1 MLAPPGDS
9 FSAAR
14 DRASVVR
21 TRDWPW
27 GLPPEFLSI
36 AEQKKIQLGNA
47 CFRSCISLIRLLDRH
62 RTPWILE
69 NSASSKCW
77 YLPYFHRL
85 CSQPHVQTVISDFC
99 QFGTRWRK
107 RTRFC
112 CGNIELDDLHRLQH
126 KCSGHG
132 MCSRTGRPHFQLT
145 GTGPGN
151 RNWTAIAQSYPVKL
165 SEALA
170 YSLTARWH
178 YNSFSY

>member
-1 MLAPPGDS
+1 MLVPPYDS
-9 FSAAR
+9 FSAAC
-14 DRASVVR
+14 DRARAVR

-36 AEQKKIQLGNA
+36 AEQKKIQVGNA
-47 CFRSCISLIRLLDRH
+47 CFRSCFSLIRLLERH
-62 RTPWILE
+62 RIP
-69 NSASSKCW
+69 W

-99 QFGTRWRK
+99 QFGKLWRK
-107 RTRFC
+107 RTRFS

-132 MCSRTGRPHFQLT
+132 ICSRTGRPHFQLT

-151 RNWTAIAQSYPVKL
+151 RNWTPITQPYPLKL
-165 SEALA
+165 CEALA

-178 YNSFSY
+178 YNSPCY